1 MSRWYIS
8 RRELLRGLGASIAL
22 PLLEAMTPPGMKT
35 EKFFATQRPQRL
47 AVFYF
52 PNGVREDHWTPK
64 GTGRNF
70 NLSPILKPLE
80 PFKNDLLILGELKNK
95 LVDVSGTDGHYSKTA
110 PFLTCM
116 AITKTTGSNINV
128 HGTSVDQ
135 VMARN
140 FGHLARFSSLEYGL
154 EPVKGGVDELVG
166 YTNLYGASISWENPT
181 RPRPK
186 EINPQYAFD
195 RLFRDVIPG
204 KTPKAENPWQK
215 SVLDLVSDDA
225 QRLNKK
231 LGANDQNKLS
241 EYMESIRSVEKR
253 IEKPANLQEFMAKIT
268 PDMRRELVR
277 LDVKLEDYV
286 EMASGVDITE
296 KVELMMDINALAL
309 WCDASRISTFMF
321 GNSVSNRNFSFL
333 PGVDGGHHSISH
345 HRGHPN
351 SIEMYGKINV
361 WHSEKFAYF
370 LNRLSTMPEG
380 EHSVLDN
387 SMVIYGS
394 SLRDGDRHAASNL
407 PIVIA
412 GKGSGKLRTG
422 QNLIYEKD
430 TPLANLYLTLLQS
443 MGIQSEQ
450 FGDSTGTLPNIL
462 M

>member
-1 MSRWYIS
+1 MSRWHVS
-8 RRELLRGLGASIAL
+8 RREVLKGLGASIAL

-35 EKFFATQRPQRL
+35 EMFFTAQRPQRL

-52 PNGVREDHWTPK
+52 PNGVREDYWTPK
-64 GTGRNF
+64 GLGRNF
-70 NLSPILKPLE
+70 ALSPILKPLE
-80 PFKNDLLILGELKNK
+80 PFKKDLLILGELKNK

-135 VMARN
+135 VMAQN
-140 FGHLARFSSLEYGL
+140 LGHLTRFPSLEYGL
-154 EPVKGGVDELVG
+154 DPVKGGVDELVG
-166 YTNLYGASISWENPT
+166 YTNLYGASISWESPT

-186 EINPQYAFD
+186 EINPRFAFD
-195 RLFRDVIPG
+195 RLFRQVVPG
-204 KTPKAENPWQK
+204 KNNKVENPWKK

-225 QRLNKK
+225 RRLNNK

-241 EYMESIRSVEKR
+241 EYMESIRAVEKR
-253 IEKPANLQEFMAKIT
+253 IETPANLEEFVAKIT
-268 PDMRRELVR
+268 PDMHKELQR
-277 LDVKLEDYV
+277 LDVRLEDYV
-286 EMASGVDITE
+286 EVASGVDISE

-351 SIEMYGKINV
+351 SIEMYGRINV

-370 LNRLSTMPEG
+370 LNRLKNMQEG
-380 EHSVLDN
+380 EYSVLDN
-387 SMVIYGS
+387 SMVLYGS

-412 GKGSGKLRTG
+412 GQGSGKLRTG
-422 QNLIYEKD
+422 QNLTFAKD

-443 MGIQSEQ
+443 MGTNATQ
-450 FGDSTGTLPNIL
+450 FGDSTGLLPDIL
-462 M
+462 I

>member
-1 MSRWYIS
+1 MSRWHVS
-8 RRELLRGLGASIAL
+8 RREVLKGLGASIAL

-35 EKFFATQRPQRL
+35 EKYFATQRPQRL

-64 GTGRNF
+64 GHGQNF
-70 NLSPILKPLE
+70 TLSPILKPLE
-80 PFKNDLLILGELKNK
+80 PYKKNLLVLGELKNK

-135 VMARN
+135 VMAQN
-140 FGHLARFSSLEYGL
+140 LGHLTRFSSLEYGL
-154 EPVKGGVDELVG
+154 DPVKGGVDELVG
-166 YTNLYGASISWENPT
+166 YTNLYGASISWESPT

-186 EINPQYAFD
+186 EINPRFAFD
-195 RLFRDVIPG
+195 RLFRQVVPG
-204 KTPKAENPWQK
+204 KNLKVESPWKK
-215 SVLDLVSDDA
+215 SVLDLVSEDA
-225 QRLNKK
+225 RRLNKK
-231 LGANDQNKLS
+231 LGANDQNKMS

-253 IEKPANLQEFMAKIT
+253 IETPDNLEAFVAKIR
-268 PDMRRELVR
+268 PDMRKELVR

-286 EMASGVDITE
+286 ELASGVDITE

-309 WCDASRISTFMF
+309 WCDASRVSTFMF

-370 LNRLSTMPEG
+370 LERLSTMREG
-380 EHSVLDN
+380 EYSVLDN
-387 SMVIYGS
+387 SMVLFGS

-407 PIVIA
+407 PIIIA
-412 GKGSGKLRTG
+412 GQGSGKLRTG
-422 QNLIYEKD
+422 QNLTFAKD

-443 MGIQSEQ
+443 IGIKTQQ
-450 FGDSTGTLPNIL
+450 FGDSTGILPDIL
-462 M
+462 V